1 MTKSLLSSLIFSEAA
16 NLGLKAEIK
25 EKKKRTQQHRVQ
37 QEKESFEGLQMLPK
51 LLVWHTLT
59 SAAPAFVN

>member
-25 EKKKRTQQHRVQ
+25 EKKKTEHNTTQRSKRERKFRRFTNVA
-37 QEKESFEGLQMLPK
+37 KRPMI
-51 LLVWHTLT
+51 
-59 SAAPAFVN
+59 

>member
-25 EKKKRTQQHRVQ
+25 EKMKKKKKTQHSFQ
-37 QEKESFEGLQMLPK
+37 QKKQSFEGLQMLPN
-51 LLVWHTLT
+51 VWWYK
-59 SAAPAFVN
+59 

>member
-25 EKKKRTQQHRVQ
+25 EKKKRTQHNTAFRKKVSKVYKCC
-37 QEKESFEGLQMLPK
+37 E
-51 LLVWHTLT
+51 T
-59 SAAPAFVN
+59 SYDLNV